1 MNLGKVLDYPR
12 SNPLFTGVVAGV
24 FMVVTLLAVALVHQ
38 DLGPV
43 RMATI
48 PESAAEAELDP
59 GMVMAPADSA
69 VDASLLYAS
78 YDVPLMIAPGDT
90 LMALLTG
97 VGADRAEAHAAIKAM
112 AEVYSPRKIKPG
124 QDILVT
130 MRPGLLADG
139 GTIQKLRIVA
149 SVTRDVEV
157 RRGAEGAY
165 VAEAIDRPLESRTM
179 LASGTIRTSLYKA
192 AIESGLSRQ
201 VLGDLIHIFSFDV
214 DFQREIQP
222 GDSFELMYESLVDE
236 NGLAVRFGDIETA
249 SMTLS
254 GKKSTYY
261 RFKGSD
267 GFYDYYDA
275 TGRSVRKTLLKTP
288 IDGARISSRFGKRR
302 HPILGYNKMHRGV
315 DFAARTGTPVF
326 AAGNGIIETAGRN
339 GAYGKYVRIRH
350 NGSYKTAY
358 AHLSGY
364 GPGVRKGRRVKQG
377 QVIGYVGSTGRSTGP
392 HLHYEV
398 HKDGRRVNPL
408 SIKLPSGRHLKG
420 KELAAFED
428 HRLRLDSQ
436 FAALQGDTQLATAT
450 EPEEQ

>member
-1 MNLGKVLDYPR
+1 MRLGKVLDYPR

-24 FMVVTLLAVALVHQ
+24 FLVVTLLAVALVHQ
-38 DLGPV
+38 DLGAV
-43 RMATI
+43 KMAAL
-48 PESAAEAELDP
+48 PQAAAESELEAP
-59 GMVMAPADSA
+59 MVMAPADSA
-69 VDASLLYAS
+69 VEAGLLYAS
-78 YDVPLMIAPGDT
+78 YEVPLIIAPGDT
-90 LMALLTG
+90 LMALLMG
-97 VGADRAEAHAAIKAM
+97 AGADRAEAHRAIKAM
-112 AEVYSPRKIKPG
+112 SEVYSPRKIKPG
-124 QDILVT
+124 QDTLVT

-149 SVTRDVEV
+149 NLTRDVEV
-157 RRGAEGAY
+157 RRGQDGGY

-179 LASGTIRTSLYKA
+179 LASGTIRSSLYKA
-192 AIESGLSRQ
+192 AIEGGLSRQ

-222 GDSFELMYESLVDE
+222 GDSFELMYESFVDE
-236 NGLAVRFGDIETA
+236 NGTAVRYGDIQVA

-254 GKKSTYY
+254 GQKQSYY
-261 RFKGSD
+261 RFKGAD

-275 TGRSVRKTLLKTP
+275 KGKSVRKTLLKTP
-288 IDGARISSRFGKRR
+288 IDGARISSRYGKRR

-326 AAGNGIIETAGRN
+326 AAGNGIVETAGRN

-350 NGSYKTAY
+350 SGSYKTAY

-364 GPGVRKGRRVKQG
+364 GPSIRKGRRVKQG

-398 HKDGRRVNPL
+398 HKNGRRVNPL

-428 HRLRLDSQ
+428 HRRRLVSQ
-436 FAALQGDTQLATAT
+436 FAALEGSTQIATAV
-450 EPEEQ
+450 ESEQQ

>member
-1 MNLGKVLDYPR
+1 MRLGKIFDYPR

-24 FMVVTLLAVALVHQ
+24 FLVVTLMAVALVHQ
-38 DLGPV
+38 DLGAV
-43 RMATI
+43 KMAAL
-48 PESAAEAELDP
+48 PEITAESELDTP
-59 GMVMAPADSA
+59 MVMAPSDSA
-69 VDASLLYAS
+69 VDATLLYAS

-90 LMALLTG
+90 LMALLTD
-97 VGADRAEAHAAIKAM
+97 VGADRAEAHRAITAM

-124 QDILVT
+124 QDVLVT

-157 RRGAEGAY
+157 RRGQDGAY

-179 LASGTIRTSLYKA
+179 LASGTIRSSLYKA
-192 AIESGLSRQ
+192 ALNGGLSRQ

-222 GDSFELMYESLVDE
+222 GDSFELMYESFVDE
-236 NGLAVRFGDIETA
+236 NGKIVRSGDIKMA
-249 SMTLS
+249 SMTLR
-254 GKKSTYY
+254 GDKRTYY
-261 RFKGSD
+261 RFKGGD
-267 GFYDYYDA
+267 GFYDYYNA
-275 TGRSVRKTLLKTP
+275 NGRSVRKTLLRTP
-288 IDGARISSRFGKRR
+288 IDGARISSRFGMRK
-302 HPILGYNKMHRGV
+302 HPILGYSKMHRGL

-326 AAGNGIIETAGRN
+326 AAGNGIVETAGRN

-350 NGSYKTAY
+350 SGAYKTAY

-364 GPGVRKGRRVKQG
+364 GPGIRKGRRVKQG

-398 HKDGRRVNPL
+398 HKNGRRVNPL
-408 SIKLPSGRHLKG
+408 SIKLPSGRHLKN

-428 HRLRLDSQ
+428 HRRRLVSQ
-436 FAALQGDTQLATAT
+436 FAALQGDTQLAIAD
-450 EPEEQ
+450 ESEQQ